1 VSIPGEGGVM
11 KKVLVTGYQ
20 FDSLPGHVQCT
31 AGAKA
36 SNLRAAVA
44 FAVRDMLKSPELKH
58 KQFHSFRIS
67 VVIFKE
73 TKEE

>member
-1 VSIPGEGGVM
+1 M

-20 FDSLPGHVQCT
+20 FDSLPGHILCR
-31 AGAKA
+31 GRGEA

-44 FAVRDMLKSPELKH
+44 AGVREMLKSPELKH
-58 KQFHSFRIS
+58 KQFHTFRMT

-73 TKEE
+73 SPETGQKEE